1 MITPKSLTLVCKV
14 TGVTVKYTNAAIIK
28 KKCEEAGSVEAFVN
42 NFTSPRAVASA
53 KRSSASADVSTD
65 TAKGAQKKTVVK
77 AKMIKPILLQGK
89 ALGEMTSEEYAKKYP
104 RIERTYANKNGEV
117 VTTVCVEP
125 VIVDS
130 IKYTNAT

>member
-1 MITPKSLTLVCKV
+1 MTTIAPNKITLTCTITGKTTTWTNKKIIQAKIDKHGSL
-14 TGVTVKYTNAAIIK
+14 
-28 KKCEEAGSVEAFVN
+28 EAFM
-42 NFTSPRAVASA
+42 AQY
-53 KRSSASADVSTD
+53 

-89 ALGEMTSEEYAKKYP
+89 ALGEMSSEEYAKKYP
-104 RIERTYANKNGEV
+104 RIERTYANKTGEV

-130 IKYTNAT
+130 IKYANAT

>member
-1 MITPKSLTLVCKV
+1 MTTIAPNKITLTCTITGKTTTWTNKKIIQAKIDKHGSL
-14 TGVTVKYTNAAIIK
+14 
-28 KKCEEAGSVEAFVN
+28 EAFM
-42 NFTSPRAVASA
+42 AQY
-53 KRSSASADVSTD
+53 
-65 TAKGAQKKTVVK
+65 TAKGAQKKNVVVK

-130 IKYTNAT
+130 IKYANAT